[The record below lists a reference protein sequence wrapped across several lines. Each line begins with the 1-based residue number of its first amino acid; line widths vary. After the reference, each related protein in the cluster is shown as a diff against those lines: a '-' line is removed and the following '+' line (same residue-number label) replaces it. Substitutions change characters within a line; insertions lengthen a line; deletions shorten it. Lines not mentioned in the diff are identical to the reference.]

1 MSFKIKGIILGG
13 ALVDSERQ
21 INHYDSFLESTG
33 IVSQNRRNLTSL
45 NINKAIINSRN
56 SRLIDAQQLV
66 EKVISKEAS
75 STLYNGMS
83 VFNYKRY
90 SDDNTGADYVRYL
103 NANKKQMGIPDNVS
117 FVEENLAV
125 KNGLASDFMVSYLKG
140 IEVALKA
147 ETKVLIYN
155 GQNDFLTPT
164 AGVFT
169 YLQNLEW
176 PFAKDW
182 RETPK

>member
-1 MSFKIKGIILGG
+1 
-13 ALVDSERQ
+13 
-21 INHYDSFLESTG
+21 
-33 IVSQNRRNLTSL
+33 
-45 NINKAIINSRN
+45 
-56 SRLIDAQQLV
+56 
-66 EKVISKEAS
+66 
-75 STLYNGMS
+75 
-83 VFNYKRY
+83 
-90 SDDNTGADYVRYL
+90 
-103 NANKKQMGIPDNVS
+103 MGIPDNVS